1 MPIPV
6 SAPSVIDVEASQL
19 LEEFGRNS
27 VYVAGH
33 EKSLAFDA
41 DDPFGQTKR
50 EKNDKLR
57 AKFLREESNKSPQ
70 ASNAQGARGAS
81 SMKTADKSDQRSNY
95 SSMALL
101 KMARYKP
108 GV

>member
-27 VYVAGH
+27 IYVAGH

-41 DDPFGQTKR
+41 DDPFG
-50 EKNDKLR
+50 
-57 AKFLREESNKSPQ
+57 
-70 ASNAQGARGAS
+70 
-81 SMKTADKSDQRSNY
+81 
-95 SSMALL
+95 
-101 KMARYKP
+101 
-108 GV
+108 